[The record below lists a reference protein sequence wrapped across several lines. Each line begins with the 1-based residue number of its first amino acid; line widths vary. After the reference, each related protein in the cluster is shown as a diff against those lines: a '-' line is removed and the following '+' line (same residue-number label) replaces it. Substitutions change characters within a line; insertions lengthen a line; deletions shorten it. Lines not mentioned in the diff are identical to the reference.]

1 MVCGAAGNGSRS
13 TNVCG
18 YFWNDTGCRKSAG
31 KRGRAWNNLGI
42 YDVCDDYFIPVTG
55 DVVKS
60 NQKKL
65 LAIFIGIVCMG
76 IVIVGTCLIYLDICY
91 DKDTRRFLNSQEGD

>member
-13 TNVCG
+13 TNVGG

-60 NQKKL
+60 NQKK
-65 LAIFIGIVCMG
+65 A
-76 IVIVGTCLIYLDICY
+76 TCNIYRNCVHGNCHCRIPV
-91 DKDTRRFLNSQEGD
+91 

>member
-1 MVCGAAGNGSRS
+1 MVCGAACNGSRS

-31 KRGRAWNNLGI
+31 KRGRAWNNPGI

-60 NQKKL
+60 NQEK
-65 LAIFIGIVCMG
+65 A
-76 IVIVGTCLIYLDICY
+76 TCNIYRNCVHGNCHCRIPV
-91 DKDTRRFLNSQEGD
+91 

>member
-55 DVVKS
+55 DVV
-60 NQKKL
+60 
-65 LAIFIGIVCMG
+65 
-76 IVIVGTCLIYLDICY
+76 
-91 DKDTRRFLNSQEGD
+91 